1 MDGPSRLAYMIQ
13 IKVLTQASGI
23 LLIAYPA
30 TCGAPMPELTPA
42 DLESW
47 LRCTDTARLEEL
59 WAAADRTRHE
69 RVGDA
74 VHLRGLIE
82 LSNHCIRSCA
92 YCGIAQEHA
101 DLARY
106 RMERDEVL
114 ACARQAAEFGYGTV
128 VMQAGEDYG
137 LTRAWV
143 AEVVAAIKAETGLAV
158 TLSLGE
164 RPEDDL
170 AAWRD
175 AGADRYLMRFE
186 TSNRELYRRI
196 HPDLGRRPSDRIAQ
210 LRRLRLLGYEIGS
223 GVMVGIPG
231 QTIRDL
237 VGDLLTFRDLDL
249 DMVGIGPF
257 LPHPATPLGREAV
270 ALYTDTPD
278 QVPTGELMTYKMVA
292 LTRLLCPCAN
302 IPSTTALA
310 TINKKDGRELG
321 LQRGANVVMPN
332 LTPVRYRAM
341 YEIYPSK
348 ACIDETGEQCNA
360 CLGGRIRSIGRE
372 PGSGAGSAIDRKRTA
387 LADISQGHMP

>member
-1 MDGPSRLAYMIQ
+1 MRD
-13 IKVLTQASGI
+13 
-23 LLIAYPA
+23 
-30 TCGAPMPELTPA
+30 LTPE
-42 DLESW
+42 DLDGW
-47 LRCTDTARLEEL
+47 LRCTDAERLEEL
-59 WAAADRTRHE
+59 WAAADQVRRE
-69 RVGDA
+69 RVGDE

-82 LSNHCIRSCA
+82 LSNHCVRSCA
-92 YCGIAQEHA
+92 YCGIAKEHT
-101 DLARY
+101 DLTRY
-106 RMERDEVL
+106 RMSEAEVL
-114 ACARQAAEFGYGTV
+114 DCARQAREFGYGTV

-137 LTRAWV
+137 LTREWIAG
-143 AEVVAAIKAETGLAV
+143 VVAAIKRDTGLAV

-164 RPEDDL
+164 RPDEDL
-170 AAWRD
+170 AAWRS

-186 TSNRELYRRI
+186 TSNRALYQRI
-196 HPDLGRRPSDRIAQ
+196 HPDLGRRASDRIEQ
-210 LRRLRLLGYEIGS
+210 LRRLRTLGYEIGS

-231 QTIRDL
+231 QTIADL

-249 DMVGIGPF
+249 DMIGIGPF
-257 LPHPATPLGREAV
+257 LPHPATPLGRAAV

-332 LTPVRYRAM
+332 LTPVQYRAM

-348 ACIDETGEQCNA
+348 ACIDETGEQCHA
-360 CLGGRIRSIGRE
+360 CLGGRIRSLGRE
-372 PGSGAGSAIDRKRTA
+372 PGAGAGSALERKHA
-387 LADISQGHMP
+387 LLTESSQGHQP